1 MRVYWRRRRY
11 ERLEGSTR
19 SRKKNRVQLG
29 EKGRKRFGR
38 IKIKPRFRWLRLV
51 SPKKL
56 LIKLRDG
63 YVKMMLSFA
72 NSAALSGGYG
82 YGYGSGFGIGEGV
95 GAVGLG
101 RPPLKEYDEKVI
113 VEIYKSLVAQK
124 QLMATKDAGV
134 GTQINLRR

>member
-11 ERLEGSTR
+11 ERLDGSTR

-29 EKGRKRFGR
+29 EKGRKRFFGR

-72 NSAALSGGYG
+72 NSAAMSGGYG
-82 YGYGSGFGIGEGV
+82 YGNGFGIGEGV
-95 GAVGLG
+95 GAMGLG
-101 RPPLKEYDEKVI
+101 RPPLKEYDEKMI
-113 VEIYKSLVAQK
+113 VEIYKSLVAQQ
-124 QLMATKDAGV
+124 QLMATKEGGV

>member
-11 ERLEGSTR
+11 ERLDGSTR
-19 SRKKNRVQLG
+19 SRKKNKVQLG

-82 YGYGSGFGIGEGV
+82 YGSGFGIGEGV
-95 GAVGLG
+95 GAMGLG
-101 RPPLKEYDEKVI
+101 RPPLKEYDEKMI
-113 VEIYKSLVAQK
+113 VEIYKSLVAQQ
-124 QLMATKDAGV
+124 QLMAAKEGGV